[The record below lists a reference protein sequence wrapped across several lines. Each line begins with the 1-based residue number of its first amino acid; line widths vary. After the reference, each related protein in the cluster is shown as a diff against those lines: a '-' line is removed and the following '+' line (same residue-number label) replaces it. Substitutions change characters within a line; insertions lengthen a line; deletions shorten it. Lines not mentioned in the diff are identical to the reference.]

1 MRYAKKT
8 GYVLALILFLI
19 FTAGPF
25 VWTFILSVTP
35 EHAMFTGDGGLLPE
49 TVIWDNYTELFSGG
63 QRGSRF
69 FVSLG
74 NSPNKIFPEAL
85 IIRDEHLVHA
95 GLPEKRPT
103 VADGIGQYHRFLV
116 GELVPLPLPI
126 DLDDIG
132 AYHQARESARLVDR
146 GDALQGLS

>member
-49 TVIWDNYTELFSGG
+49 TVIWDNYTELF
-63 QRGSRF
+63 R
-69 FVSLG
+69 
-74 NSPNKIFPEAL
+74 A
-85 IIRDEHLVHA
+85 
-95 GLPEKRPT
+95 
-103 VADGIGQYHRFLV
+103 
-116 GELVPLPLPI
+116 
-126 DLDDIG
+126 
-132 AYHQARESARLVDR
+132 DR
-146 GDALQGLS
+146 GAAASLSALAIP

>member
-63 QRGSRF
+63 LLAPQ
-69 FVSLG
+69 
-74 NSPNKIFPEAL
+74 
-85 IIRDEHLVHA
+85 D
-95 GLPEKRPT
+95 
-103 VADGIGQYHRFLV
+103 Y
-116 GELVPLPLPI
+116 
-126 DLDDIG
+126 
-132 AYHQARESARLVDR
+132 AYTTGHYKKGVQ
-146 GDALQGLS
+146 